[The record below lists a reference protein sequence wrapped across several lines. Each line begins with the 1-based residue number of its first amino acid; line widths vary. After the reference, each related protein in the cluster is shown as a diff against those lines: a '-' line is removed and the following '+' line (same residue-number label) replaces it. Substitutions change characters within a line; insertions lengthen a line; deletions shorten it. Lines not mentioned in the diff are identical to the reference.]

1 MRAVESDSDFF
12 FSPRPS
18 FSVGV
23 TVLVTSVPWGF
34 TDGYLLYTCRTVA
47 TAHLY
52 VDLAATP
59 ESFITLS
66 LSLPSWCKKEL
77 KRGRKKKEMLL
88 FFQVAFLY
96 SV

>member
-1 MRAVESDSDFF
+1 M
-12 FSPRPS
+12 
-18 FSVGV
+18 GV

-47 TAHLY
+47 TTHLY

-66 LSLPSWCKKEL
+66 LSLSLAGAKRVKKE
-77 KRGRKKKEMLL
+77 KKKEMLL

>member
-1 MRAVESDSDFF
+1 M
-12 FSPRPS
+12 
-18 FSVGV
+18 GV

-66 LSLPSWCKKEL
+66 VSLPSWCKK
-77 KRGRKKKEMLL
+77 
-88 FFQVAFLY
+88 
-96 SV
+96 S